1 VAEFSARRVAAIAAV
16 AAAMVGGAVAAVVAM
31 VASAG
36 RQTTTASAS
45 AAGGLAT
52 AAVVRTTLHNT
63 VQVGGSIGYT
73 GAYTISTPS
82 GSSAQEVLQAH
93 QTVTQDRQTLA
104 ADQKTESDASTA
116 DGRTIAADQ
125 TNVGT
130 ASATLKSD
138 TGAKTHDCTGKRAS
152 GTVCTQDEQKVSQD
166 RIQLTQAQQ
175 QLAGATLTATLDHDQ
190 NAGKVGADQIKLRGD
205 RATLASLQATAAPA
219 GTTVTWLPQTGAIIG
234 QDRPVYSVSNE
245 PVPLLYGPVADYR
258 AFHVGMSDGA
268 DVRQLAADLIA
279 LGDGAGLHPSDHYST
294 ATATAVKRWQR
305 TLGLPATGQILLGQ
319 VVFEPGPI
327 RVTSVTA
334 SVGTSIGG
342 GGGASTGGAG
352 GGGGGG
358 GTVLTATSAAPDV
371 AVQLD
376 VTDEYLVKRGDT
388 VSVVL
393 PNGTSTV
400 PGRIQNVGNVAA
412 CPGGGGT
419 GLGNATGG
427 STADQSQ
434 CASSGSGTSSS
445 PTVTVTIRLQRTPPG
460 AKLDQAPVNVNI
472 TSQTAKNVL
481 AVPVNALLALQGGG
495 YGVDVVTARGSR
507 LVGVTTGL
515 YSNTLVQVSGPGIA
529 AGMRVQVPAS

>member
-1 VAEFSARRVAAIAAV
+1 VAAIAAV
-16 AAAMVGGAVAAVVAM
+16 AAALVGGTVAGGVAA

-36 RQTTTASAS
+36 GQTNTATSQAG
-45 AAGGLAT
+45 GGLAT
-52 AAVVRTTLHNT
+52 AAVVRTTLTNT
-63 VQVGGSIGYT
+63 VAVGGSIGYT
-73 GAYTISTPS
+73 GAYTISDPS
-82 GSSAQEVLQAH
+82 GSSAQEVLQAQ
-93 QTVTQDRQTLA
+93 QTATQDRQTLA

-125 TNVGT
+125 TNVGA

-138 TGAKTHDCTGKRAS
+138 MSAKANACAGQRAS
-152 GTVCTQDEQKVSQD
+152 ATVCTQDEQKVSQD

-175 QLAGATLTATLDHDQ
+175 QLAGATSTATLDHDQ
-190 NAGKVGADQIKLRGD
+190 NAGKVGADQIKLRAD
-205 RATLASLQATAAPA
+205 RATLASLQATAAMA
-219 GTTVTWLPQTGAIIG
+219 ASTVTWLPETGAIVR
-234 QDRPVYSVSNE
+234 QDQAVYSVSNE
-245 PVPLLYGPVADYR
+245 PVPLLYGRVAAYR
-258 AFHVGMSDGA
+258 AFYVGMSDGA
-268 DVRQLAADLIA
+268 DVRQLTTDLIA
-279 LGDGAGLHPSDHYST
+279 VGNGAGLHPSDHYST

-334 SVGTSIGG
+334 SVGASIGG

-352 GGGGGG
+352 GGGGGS
-358 GTVLTATSAAPDV
+358 GTVLTATSAAPVV

-376 VTDEYLVKRGDT
+376 VTDVYLVKRGDT
-388 VSVVL
+388 VSVML
-393 PNGTSTV
+393 PDGTSTV
-400 PGRIQNVGNVAA
+400 PGRIEMVGNVAT
-412 CPGGGGT
+412 CPGGGT
-419 GLGNATGG
+419 GVGNATGG
-427 STADQSQ
+427 GTADQSP
-434 CASSGSGTSSS
+434 CASSGSGSSS
-445 PTVTVTIRLQRTPPG
+445 TPTVAVIIRLQRTPPE

-529 AGMRVQVPAS
+529 VGTRVQVPAS